1 MATNNNE
8 LIMLNKYQA
17 LATRAWVNGNK
28 VIVETETI
36 KGHTYAFYFHHSKG
50 IEKEFYK
57 ERNAFEFDFI
67 PLENCITTVS
77 FFYKDIQTG
86 KAERVDKKYS
96 YNKDRNTLYE
106 FEPKIIEETDGH
118 LIEEYNIDS
127 DVTFIVFSPAGC
139 DKKSVTFGLYFL
151 INKGFNL
158 ISCKHDDNFFQTLS
172 FERFKNLVSPLIQG
186 KKVFLYGSSLGA
198 YASIYF
204 AGAVNGTAIAA
215 APRNPY
221 HPELRSHKINYD
233 HLEFTHSCL
242 SKVQQTTENVYVF
255 LDKYDVT
262 DMYFYST
269 VIQPYYKKISL
280 FSVDYAGHE
289 VLIHLNRTH
298 QLSDL
303 ISNIVFN
310 DKIEINP
317 ELESEYTLLGRIRIF
332 YQLERYRD
340 VEMLSNRILSSSE
353 YSETSKN
360 TANFYLNK
368 LNSQSVLKA

>member
-1 MATNNNE
+1 MF
-8 LIMLNKYQA
+8 NKYQT
-17 LATRAWVNGNK
+17 LETKAWVNGNK

-36 KGHTYAFYFHHSKG
+36 EGHTYAFYFHHSKG

-57 ERNAFEFDFI
+57 DRNIFEFDFI
-67 PLENCITTVS
+67 PSENCITTVT
-77 FFYKDIQTG
+77 FFYKDIRTG
-86 KAERVDKKYS
+86 EAVRVDRKYAF
-96 YNKDRNTLYE
+96 NKNRNKLYE

-118 LIEEYNIDS
+118 LIEEHNIDS

-139 DKKSVTFGLYFL
+139 DKNSATFGLYFL

-172 FERFKNLVSPLIQG
+172 FERFKMLISPLVKG

-242 SKVQQTTENVYVF
+242 SKVEQTINPVYLF
-255 LDKYDVT
+255 IDKYDVT
-262 DMYFYST
+262 DLYFYST
-269 VIQPYYKKISL
+269 VIQPYYKNITL
-280 FSVDYAGHE
+280 IDVDYAGHD
-289 VLIHLNRTH
+289 VLIHLNKTQ
-298 QLSDL
+298 QLSDI
-303 ISNIVFN
+303 ISNIVANKDIFVDSN
-310 DKIEINP
+310 LD
-317 ELESEYTLLGRIRIF
+317 SEFTILGRIRV
-332 YQLERYRD
+332 YLTLERYRD
-340 VEMLSNRILSSSE
+340 AIDLSHIIMNHES
-353 YSETSKN
+353 YSEHSKN
-360 TANFYLNK
+360 TAKIYLNK
-368 LNSQSVLKA
+368 AKSLA